1 MYVYILY
8 IHTYILS
15 VALMPVAGMSVF
27 VPTYLCTYVCTHTV
41 PTACC
46 LPPHQSLKYVSCR
59 VETDR
64 PRGGEVCLLQ
74 QLAHHWRGVREL
86 NVFLPAHL
94 TEGTTRTIFRRLHRY
109 TMHPQSTTMHVPVSL
124 SVFHVLCCVVLCC
137 VRMYVCITRP
147 TPPPI
152 PSALLPLCS
161 VYHK

>member
-1 MYVYILY
+1 MAVYQHMSFY
-8 IHTYILS
+8 ICNTCTYIPMTTY
-15 VALMPVAGMSVF
+15 VGVCGCMSVF
-27 VPTYLCTYVCTHTV
+27 VPTHTDT
-41 PTACC
+41 TAYR

-109 TMHPQSTTMHVPVSL
+109 AEHPQSTTMHVPESL
-124 SVFHVLCCVVLCC
+124 SVFHVLCCVILC
-137 VRMYVCITRP
+137 
-147 TPPPI
+147 
-152 PSALLPLCS
+152 
-161 VYHK
+161 